1 MTESRMIM
9 VAAGIGCIIAAILIW
24 VRMHLGGA

>member
-9 VAAGIGCIIAAILIW
+9 IVIGTALVIAAVLIW
-24 VRMHLGGA
+24 IREHVSG

>member
-9 VAAGIGCIIAAILIW
+9 IAVGTALVIAAVLIW
-24 VRMHLGGA
+24 LRLNLGM

>member
-9 VAAGIGCIIAAILIW
+9 VAAGIGCIVAAIPIW
-24 VRMHLGGA
+24 VRMHFGGA

>member
-9 VAAGIGCIIAAILIW
+9 IAIGAALVIAAVLIW
-24 VRMHLGGA
+24 IREHLGA